1 LEGAPDWAQAIAAAA
16 DSAQQHTMGEAMRM
30 DTKRKRVMGETS
42 QRSKAP
48 GFILHPGIRRFEK
61 ADLPGI
67 LRIERA
73 SFGRDAWPREAFLE
87 YASAA
92 PEWFLVA
99 RVTGRIAGYG
109 IATLTRHGA
118 ELDSLAVLPRY
129 RRQGIAAALLKVTMR
144 KARRAGARV
153 ISLMVRRKNHVAIK
167 FYRSLGFVRVAT
179 VANYYGAGRAGW
191 RMRMPIP

>member
-1 LEGAPDWAQAIAAAA
+1 MPMGA
-16 DSAQQHTMGEAMRM
+16 
-30 DTKRKRVMGETS
+30 
-42 QRSKAP
+42 
-48 GFILHPGIRRFEK
+48 FILHPAVRRFER

-92 PEWFLVA
+92 RDLFLVA
-99 RVTGRIAGYG
+99 RVAGKIAGYS

-118 ELDSLAVLPRY
+118 ELESLAVLPRY
-129 RRQGIAAALLKVTMR
+129 RRQGVAAALLKVTLR

-153 ISLMVRRKNHVAIK
+153 ISLMVRRKNYAAIE

-179 VANYYGAGRAGW
+179 VANYYGTGRAGW
-191 RMRMPIP
+191 RMRMPIA